1 MDNVTS
7 NEQLALQDEMN
18 QTAID
23 AKENSAEVE
32 AILSVETEEEATAE
46 ESTEELTNRYSAL
59 SRQELVSELRELC
72 HNADYAT
79 LKSKPAVLRSVF
91 NDKTNSERKEALAAF
106 VAQGGNEEDFASEPD
121 EQEKEFYALYAEYKE
136 KRQRHIEQQEKEKQ
150 ENLEKKKAVLGEL
163 RELLQSEGSLKEVY
177 DNFNAIQDKWKSIGA
192 VPRSEINSLWEN
204 YRFLIEQFFDKV
216 KISRELRDMGLKKNL
231 EEKLALCER
240 VEGLMLCESI
250 NDSFK
255 QLQECHQHWKEIGP
269 VPSDKNEE
277 IWERFKTASDAV
289 NRRRQE
295 FYDKIKQ
302 EQADNLAAKN
312 ALCERL
318 EEVLKVVPETIKQW
332 NEQTDKV
339 NELFGLWK
347 TIGSVA
353 KSENEKIWE
362 QFKKP
367 IDLFFERKKEA
378 FAKMKSEQ
386 EVNQNH
392 KLELCVKAEA
402 IAERCDWKKATAEL
416 IDLQKEW
423 KTIGY
428 VPRKQSEK
436 LWLRFRAA
444 CDKFFERKAENYKAQ
459 KSSES
464 ENIAKKEAIIQEV
477 KAFSF
482 TEDKQKNLDTIKD
495 FQRRWAEIGFISPNE
510 RQRLWEEFRAAI
522 DAHFDKLQAD
532 NMELN
537 LNDFKARIDADKAE
551 GNKGAVTREKKELQE
566 KIQKMQNDVL
576 VWENNLGFLANSKQA
591 DLLKAEFEKKMEKT
605 KSEIALLK
613 AKLNILQKAEE
624 STDEQKK

>member
-1 MDNVTS
+1 M
-7 NEQLALQDEMN
+7 
-18 QTAID
+18 
-23 AKENSAEVE
+23 
-32 AILSVETEEEATAE
+32 
-46 ESTEELTNRYSAL
+46 
-59 SRQELVSELRELC
+59 
-72 HNADYAT
+72 
-79 LKSKPAVLRSVF
+79 
-91 NDKTNSERKEALAAF
+91 
-106 VAQGGNEEDFASEPD
+106 
-121 EQEKEFYALYAEYKE
+121 
-136 KRQRHIEQQEKEKQ
+136 
-150 ENLEKKKAVLGEL
+150 
-163 RELLQSEGSLKEVY
+163 
-177 DNFNAIQDKWKSIGA
+177 
-192 VPRSEINSLWEN
+192 
-204 YRFLIEQFFDKV
+204 
-216 KISRELRDMGLKKNL
+216 
-231 EEKLALCER
+231 
-240 VEGLMLCESI
+240 
-250 NDSFK
+250 
-255 QLQECHQHWKEIGP
+255 
-269 VPSDKNEE
+269 
-277 IWERFKTASDAV
+277 
-289 NRRRQE
+289 
-295 FYDKIKQ
+295 
-302 EQADNLAAKN
+302 
-312 ALCERL
+312 
-318 EEVLKVVPETIKQW
+318 
-332 NEQTDKV
+332 
-339 NELFGLWK
+339 
-347 TIGSVA
+347 
-353 KSENEKIWE
+353 
-362 QFKKP
+362 
-367 IDLFFERKKEA
+367 FFERKKEA

-551 GNKGAVTREKKELQE
+551 GNKGAVAREKKELQE

-605 KSEIALLK
+605 KSEISLLK